1 MREQAESRM
10 GGEHPGSRICSGA
23 AIRGEARRRRGWD
36 FSPAEQF
43 AESSISASPFAE
55 TTANKQTAL
64 LLQGA
69 EGQEG
74 FSNLG
79 CGSLAE

>member
-10 GGEHPGSRICSGA
+10 GGEHPGSRICSGG
-23 AIRGEARRRRGWD
+23 AIRGEARRRLG
-36 FSPAEQF
+36 FSPAEQLT
-43 AESSISASPFAE
+43 ESSISASPFAE
-55 TTANKQTAL
+55 TTANKQTAP

-74 FSNLG
+74 FSNLS